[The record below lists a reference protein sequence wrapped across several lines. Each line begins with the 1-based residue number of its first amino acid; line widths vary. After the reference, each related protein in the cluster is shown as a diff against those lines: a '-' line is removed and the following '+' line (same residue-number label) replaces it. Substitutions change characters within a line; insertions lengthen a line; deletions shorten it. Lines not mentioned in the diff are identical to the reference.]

1 VREPG
6 ARAALVL
13 DRIARVFL
21 GLNLQRLIP
30 STVFLLMPQ
39 NSKLEAQIEFLV
51 EVDKLKSVLRRNYA
65 IHGDR
70 RENSAEH
77 SWHVALFAM
86 VLAEHSNE
94 PVDINRVVRMLVIHD
109 IVEVDAGD
117 TFIYDDTEKE
127 TQVVREERAADRLF
141 GLLPQEQGEL
151 FRDLWDEFEAAATPE
166 AKFAK
171 AIDRFAA
178 ALHNYKTHGRGW
190 SENGIKRDR
199 VLAVN
204 EYVRRGSA
212 ALWDK
217 IQSFVNSATKEGFLQ
232 S

>member
-1 VREPG
+1 M
-6 ARAALVL
+6 A
-13 DRIARVFL
+13 
-21 GLNLQRLIP
+21 
-30 STVFLLMPQ
+30 Q
-39 NSKLEAQIEFLV
+39 NSNLEAQIAFLV

-65 IHGDR
+65 IHADR

-94 PVDINRVVRMLVIHD
+94 PVDINRVVRMLVVHD

-117 TFIYDDTEKE
+117 TFIYDDTQRES
-127 TQVVREERAADRLF
+127 QVLREERAADRLF
-141 GLLPQEQGEL
+141 GLLPQKQGEL

-178 ALHNYKTHGRGW
+178 ALHNYETHGRGW
-190 SENGIKRDR
+190 SENGIKRNR

-204 EYVRRGSA
+204 EYVRLGSA
-212 ALWDK
+212 TLWDK
-217 IQSFVNSATKEGFLQ
+217 IQSFVNSAAKEGFLQ

>member
-1 VREPG
+1 
-6 ARAALVL
+6 
-13 DRIARVFL
+13 
-21 GLNLQRLIP
+21 
-30 STVFLLMPQ
+30 MPQ
-39 NSKLEAQIEFLV
+39 NANLEAQIAFLV
-51 EVDKLKSVLRRNYA
+51 EVDRLKSVLRRNYV
-65 IHGDR
+65 IHGHR

-94 PVDINRVVRMLVIHD
+94 TVDINRVVKMLVVHD

-117 TFIYDDTEKE
+117 TFIYDDAGRE

-141 GLLPQEQGEL
+141 GLLPQKQGEL

-178 ALHNYKTHGRGW
+178 ALHNYTTHGRGW
-190 SENGIKRDR
+190 SENGIGRKR

-204 EYVRRGSA
+204 EYVRGGST

-217 IQSFVNSATKEGFLQ
+217 IQALVNAAVKEGFLQ

>member
-1 VREPG
+1 M
-6 ARAALVL
+6 A
-13 DRIARVFL
+13 
-21 GLNLQRLIP
+21 
-30 STVFLLMPQ
+30 Q
-39 NSKLEAQIEFLV
+39 NANLEAQIAFLV

-65 IHGDR
+65 IHADR

-94 PVDINRVVRMLVIHD
+94 TVDINRVVKMLVVHD

-117 TFIYDDTEKE
+117 TFIYDDAGRE

-141 GLLPQEQGEL
+141 GLLPQKQGEL
-151 FRDLWDEFEAAATPE
+151 FRDLWDEFEAAATSE

-171 AIDRFAA
+171 AIDRFAG
-178 ALHNYKTHGRGW
+178 ALHNYETHGRAW
-190 SENGIKRDR
+190 SENGINRDR

-204 EYVRRGSA
+204 EDVRLGSET
-212 ALWDK
+212 LWVR
-217 IQSFVNSATKEGFLQ
+217 IQSFVTSAVKQGFLQ

>member
-1 VREPG
+1 
-6 ARAALVL
+6 
-13 DRIARVFL
+13 
-21 GLNLQRLIP
+21 
-30 STVFLLMPQ
+30 MPQ
-39 NSKLEAQIEFLV
+39 NANLEAQIAFLV

-94 PVDINRVVRMLVIHD
+94 PVDVNRVVKMLVIHD

-117 TFIYDDTEKE
+117 TFIHDDAGKE
-127 TQVVREERAADRLF
+127 TQAVREDRAADRLF
-141 GLLPQEQGEL
+141 GLLPQKQGEL

-178 ALHNYKTHGRGW
+178 ALHNYKTHGRAW
-190 SENGIKRDR
+190 SENGIGRNR
-199 VLAVN
+199 ALAVN
-204 EYVRRGSA
+204 EYVRGGSTV
-212 ALWDK
+212 LWDK
-217 IQSFVNSATKEGFLQ
+217 IQELVNSAVKEGFLQ

>member
-1 VREPG
+1 
-6 ARAALVL
+6 
-13 DRIARVFL
+13 
-21 GLNLQRLIP
+21 
-30 STVFLLMPQ
+30 MPQ
-39 NSKLEAQIEFLV
+39 DANLEAQIAFLV
-51 EVDKLKSVLRRNYA
+51 EVDKLKSVLRRNYV

-94 PVDINRVVRMLVIHD
+94 PVDINRVVKMLVIHD
-109 IVEVDAGD
+109 IVEADAGD
-117 TFIYDDTEKE
+117 TFIYDDAGKE

-141 GLLPQEQGEL
+141 GLLPRKQGEL

-190 SENGIKRDR
+190 NENGIGRNR

-204 EYVRRGSA
+204 EYVRHGSA
-212 ALWDK
+212 TLWGK
-217 IQSFVNSATKEGFLQ
+217 IQDIVKSAAKEGFLQ

>member
-1 VREPG
+1 M
-6 ARAALVL
+6 A
-13 DRIARVFL
+13 
-21 GLNLQRLIP
+21 
-30 STVFLLMPQ
+30 Q
-39 NSKLEAQIEFLV
+39 NPNLEAQIAFLV
-51 EVDKLKSVLRRNYA
+51 EVDKLKSVLRRNYT

-77 SWHVALFAM
+77 SWHVALCAI

-94 PVDINRVVRMLVIHD
+94 PVDVDRVVKMLVIHD

-117 TFIYDDTEKE
+117 TFVYDDAATE
-127 TQVVREERAADRLF
+127 TQVIREERAADRLF
-141 GLLPQEQGEL
+141 GLLPKEQGKL

-171 AIDRFAA
+171 AVDRFAG
-178 ALHNYKTHGRGW
+178 ALHNYETRGRAW
-190 SENGIKRDR
+190 SENGIKRNR

-204 EYVRRGSA
+204 DCVRHGSA

-217 IQSFVNSATKEGFLQ
+217 IQSFVDSAVKEGFLQ

>member
-1 VREPG
+1 
-6 ARAALVL
+6 
-13 DRIARVFL
+13 
-21 GLNLQRLIP
+21 
-30 STVFLLMPQ
+30 MPQ
-39 NSKLEAQIEFLV
+39 NANLDAQIAFLV
-51 EVDKLKSVLRRNYA
+51 DVDKLKSVLRRNYA

-77 SWHVALFAM
+77 SWHVTLFAI

-94 PVDINRVVRMLVIHD
+94 PVDLDRVVRMLVIHD

-117 TFIYDDTEKE
+117 TFIYDDAEKE

-141 GLLPQEQGEL
+141 GLLPQKQGEL
-151 FRDLWDEFEAAATPE
+151 FRGLRNEFEAAATPE

-190 SENGIKRDR
+190 SENGIGRNR

-204 EYVRRGSA
+204 EYVRDGSTT
-212 ALWDK
+212 LWDK
-217 IQSFVNSATKEGFLQ
+217 IQALVSSAVKEGFLQ

>member
-1 VREPG
+1 M
-6 ARAALVL
+6 A
-13 DRIARVFL
+13 
-21 GLNLQRLIP
+21 
-30 STVFLLMPQ
+30 Q
-39 NSKLEAQIEFLV
+39 NANLEAQIAFLV
-51 EVDKLKSVLRRNYA
+51 EVDRLKSVLRRNYV

-94 PVDINRVVRMLVIHD
+94 PVDINRVVKMLVIHD

-117 TFIYDDTEKE
+117 TFIYDDAGRE

-141 GLLPQEQGEL
+141 GLLPQKQGEL

-190 SENGIKRDR
+190 NENGIGRNR

-204 EYVRRGSA
+204 EYVRHGSA
-212 ALWDK
+212 TLWGK
-217 IQSFVNSATKEGFLQ
+217 IQDIVKSAAKEGFLQ

>member
-1 VREPG
+1 M
-6 ARAALVL
+6 
-13 DRIARVFL
+13 
-21 GLNLQRLIP
+21 
-30 STVFLLMPQ
+30 SQ
-39 NSKLEAQIEFLV
+39 NANLEAQIAFLV
-51 EVDKLKSVLRRNYA
+51 EVDKLKSILRRNYA

-94 PVDINRVVRMLVIHD
+94 PVDINRVVKMLVIHD

-117 TFIYDDTEKE
+117 TFIYDDAGKE
-127 TQVVREERAADRLF
+127 TQVAREKRAADRLF
-141 GLLPQEQGEL
+141 GLLPQKQGES
-151 FRDLWDEFEAAATPE
+151 FRDLWEEFEAAATPE

-190 SENGIKRDR
+190 SENGIGRNR

-204 EYVRRGSA
+204 EYVRGGST

-217 IQSFVNSATKEGFLQ
+217 IQALVNSAVREGFLQ

>member
-1 VREPG
+1 
-6 ARAALVL
+6 
-13 DRIARVFL
+13 
-21 GLNLQRLIP
+21 
-30 STVFLLMPQ
+30 MPQ
-39 NSKLEAQIEFLV
+39 DANLEAQIAFLV
-51 EVDKLKSVLRRNYA
+51 EVDKLKSVLRRNYV

-94 PVDINRVVRMLVIHD
+94 SVDINRVVKMLVIHD

-117 TFIYDDTEKE
+117 TFIYDDAGKE
-127 TQVVREERAADRLF
+127 TQVAREKRAADRLF
-141 GLLPQEQGEL
+141 GLLPQKQGEL
-151 FRDLWDEFEAAATPE
+151 FRHLWEEFEAAATPE

-190 SENGIKRDR
+190 SENGIGRNR

-204 EYVRRGSA
+204 EYVRDGST

-217 IQSFVNSATKEGFLQ
+217 IQGLVNSAVKEGFLQ